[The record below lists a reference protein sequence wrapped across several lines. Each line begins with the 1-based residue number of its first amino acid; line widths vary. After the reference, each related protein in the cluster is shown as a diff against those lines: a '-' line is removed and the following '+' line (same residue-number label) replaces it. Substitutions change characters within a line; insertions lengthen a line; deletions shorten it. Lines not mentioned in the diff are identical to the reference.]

1 MSQQPE
7 ARLRRLYTAN
17 KLSSIGSIIIL
28 LNTLAVK
35 ARAAASTQGAYY
47 FVNLSAVIGL
57 VMSGL
62 AIYFSI
68 RLYKLYSSARSGTL
82 SDVSAIRRTGM
93 VLLILSIIGL
103 FIIGL
108 IFIHGSFINFIFLI
122 LVISLWGGSFIGFT
136 LLLIGSILAIKWKP

>member
-1 MSQQPE
+1 
-7 ARLRRLYTAN
+7 
-17 KLSSIGSIIIL
+17 
-28 LNTLAVK
+28 
-35 ARAAASTQGAYY
+35 
-47 FVNLSAVIGL
+47 
-57 VMSGL
+57 MSGL

-68 RLYKLYSSARSGTL
+68 RLYKLYSSAMSGTL

-108 IFIHGSFINFIFLI
+108 IFIHASFINFII
-122 LVISLWGGSFIGFT
+122 LMILLWGGSFIGFT

>member
-1 MSQQPE
+1 M
-7 ARLRRLYTAN
+7 AN

-28 LNTLAVK
+28 LNTLAVNV
-35 ARAAASTQGAYY
+35 RAAASTQGAYD
-47 FVNLSAVIGL
+47 FINLSAVIGL

-68 RLYKLYSSARSGTL
+68 RLYKLYPPATL

-108 IFIHGSFINFIFLI
+108 IFIHASFNFIFLI
-122 LVISLWGGSFIGFT
+122 LMILLWGGSFIGFT
-136 LLLIGSILAIKWKP
+136 LLLIGSILAVMWKP